1 MKIEEMA
8 IKDLP
13 VVITG
18 NGWNDWDENEV
29 LRKGYI
35 LGANAVLDGL
45 LTGCRNIAKELK
57 THIDNPVDN
66 IDEIECH
73 AGVSIIEDIIWL
85 IKELKGE

>member
-35 LGANAVLDGL
+35 LGAKAVL
-45 LTGCRNIAKELK
+45 E
-57 THIDNPVDN
+57 
-66 IDEIECH
+66 EIERTMS
-73 AGVSIIEDIIWL
+73 VSEDGWL
-85 IKELKGE
+85 ESNLKKLVKELKG

>member
-1 MKIEEMA
+1 MSKIEEMA

-35 LGANAVLDGL
+35 LGANTVLNEILRYIGNHSSFESD
-45 LTGCRNIAKELK
+45 ILK
-57 THIDNPVDN
+57 DK
-66 IDEIECH
+66 
-73 AGVSIIEDIIWL
+73 L
-85 IKELKGE
+85 KELKGEQL

>member
-1 MKIEEMA
+1 MSKIEEMA

-35 LGANAVLDGL
+35 LGANAVLNEILRYIGNHSSFESD
-45 LTGCRNIAKELK
+45 ILK
-57 THIDNPVDN
+57 DK
-66 IDEIECH
+66 
-73 AGVSIIEDIIWL
+73 L
-85 IKELKGE
+85 KELKGD

>member
-1 MKIEEMA
+1 MGKIEEMA

-35 LGANAVLDGL
+35 LGANAVLQ
-45 LTGCRNIAKELK
+45 
-57 THIDNPVDN
+57 
-66 IDEIECH
+66 EIENILSLEYNTM
-73 AGVSIIEDIIWL
+73 ATVDLIEEKV
-85 IKELKGE
+85 KELKG

>member
-1 MKIEEMA
+1 MMKIEEMA

-35 LGANAVLDGL
+35 LGANAVLNEILRYIGNHSSFESD
-45 LTGCRNIAKELK
+45 ILK
-57 THIDNPVDN
+57 DK
-66 IDEIECH
+66 
-73 AGVSIIEDIIWL
+73 L
-85 IKELKGE
+85 KELKGEQL

>member
-1 MKIEEMA
+1 MSKIEEMA

-18 NGWNDWDENEV
+18 NGWDDWDENEV

-35 LGANAVLDGL
+35 LGANA
-45 LTGCRNIAKELK
+45 ILK
-57 THIDNPVDN
+57 
-66 IDEIECH
+66 EIETRIAMGRH
-73 AGVSIIEDIIWL
+73 ASMQTAEMILDSVEMT